1 MQPAS
6 TKALRLVKAP
16 CRFYEGCRCLCWPA
30 KALRLTP
37 LRTAQVASRDVPVDW
52 RIELP
57 SQGLDI
63 TTSALNDESWQVTLF
78 PYWEGPVTAS
88 GTHEGQG
95 YLEMTGY

>member
-1 MQPAS
+1 MSFTYAS
-6 TKALRLVKAP
+6 WITQDGQVTSSND
-16 CRFYEGCRCLCWPA
+16 
-30 KALRLTP
+30 LRLTP
-37 LRTAQVASRDVPVDW
+37 LRTAQVAGRVVPVDW

-63 TTSALNDESWQVTLF
+63 TTSALNDESWQATLF